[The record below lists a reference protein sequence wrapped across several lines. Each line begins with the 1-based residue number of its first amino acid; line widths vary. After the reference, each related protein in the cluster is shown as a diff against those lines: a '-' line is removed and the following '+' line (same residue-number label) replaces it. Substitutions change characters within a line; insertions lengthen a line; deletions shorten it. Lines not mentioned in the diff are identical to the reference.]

1 LIPSAELLQIT
12 IDRFWETI
20 PSVWGQI
27 RGNIRSIAAEN
38 YAISVEQFQILRH
51 VRRGIRSVSDLA
63 SVKQLSRS
71 AISQSVDVL
80 VEMGLITRTQS
91 TEDRRY
97 IELELSQAGTDL
109 LNAIFE
115 ENHRWMAQKMTSLNA
130 EELERILTAFQ
141 LLKST
146 FTE

>member
-1 LIPSAELLQIT
+1 
-12 IDRFWETI
+12 
-20 PSVWGQI
+20 
-27 RGNIRSIAAEN
+27 
-38 YAISVEQFQILRH
+38 
-51 VRRGIRSVSDLA
+51 
-63 SVKQLSRS
+63 
-71 AISQSVDVL
+71 
-80 VEMGLITRTQS
+80 
-91 TEDRRY
+91 
-97 IELELSQAGTDL
+97 LELSQAGTDL